1 LKDELVFIHHILDEA
16 DYLIN
21 KSTGLTYDDF
31 IGDETLKRAFARSLE
46 IIGEASKNI
55 SEPFRLKHPDIK
67 WKDIAGLRDKLIHQ
81 YFGVDWHILWEII
94 KTNIPEL
101 RNKLGSF

>member
-1 LKDELVFIHHILDEA
+1 MVFIRHILDET

-21 KSTGLTYDDF
+21 KSKGLTYDGF

-55 SEPFRLKHPDIK
+55 SEPFRQKHPEIK

-81 YFGVDWHILWEII
+81 YFGVNWQRLWDVV
-94 KTNIPEL
+94 TNNIPEL
-101 RNKLGSF
+101 RNKLESL